1 MAERGRP
8 RSFDRRQALYRA
20 MEVFWEKGYE
30 GASMAALTDAMGI
43 AAPSLYA
50 AFGSK
55 EALFREAL
63 GLYETT
69 EGGELM
75 ESVLRASTAFEAV
88 QRLLMASARLYTR
101 ADKPAGC
108 LVVLCALQAGDAGE
122 PVRGELSSR
131 RMANVGSLAELLAR
145 GVDTGEIPPSADLRA
160 IARFYVTVQQGMSI
174 QARDGASQSEL
185 ETVARAALSAWAG
198 LIGR

>member
-122 PVRGELSSR
+122 PVREELSSR
-131 RMANVGSLAELLAR
+131 RMANVGNLADLLAR

-174 QARDGASQSEL
+174 QARDGASQAEL
-185 ETVARAALSAWAG
+185 ETVAHAALSAWAG